1 MEAIQGF
8 KSTLRL
14 FKPEVLQRISFD
26 EGLDALAK
34 QRDTKKELTQSI
46 IRSLLEVA
54 S

>member
-1 MEAIQGF
+1 VEAIQGF

-34 QRDTKKELTQSI
+34 QRDTKKIAHSI
-46 IRSLLEVA
+46 NFQVTP
-54 S
+54 